1 MLGLPGAACAALIS
15 SSPTRTMV
23 SWPPYWN
30 SQRHPATLP
39 GSLYAQRAGLCRRD
53 RAAGE
58 DDEWRMHP
66 AHYMTLKITAPL
78 GNGTTVNLPSL
89 AIQSSS

>member
-1 MLGLPGAACAALIS
+1 
-15 SSPTRTMV
+15 
-23 SWPPYWN
+23 
-30 SQRHPATLP
+30 
-39 GSLYAQRAGLCRRD
+39 
-53 RAAGE
+53 
-58 DDEWRMHP
+58 MHP